1 MKNKKSFELDVNG
14 LVVSIDVS
22 PDVDMPEK
30 PLYTLLKAG
39 DYCLVTDNGIVR
51 KGKVKSVIRLSKGKM
66 LFSVD
71 LLNHPLKDWDMYE
84 GPMVEP
90 EDPMQCLLRITA
102 YEMLLRRYEPKGM
115 SLNVSLFQ

>member
-1 MKNKKSFELDVNG
+1 MKTKKNVELDVNG
-14 LVVSIDVS
+14 LIVSIEVS
-22 PDVDMPEK
+22 ADMEEQQK
-30 PLYTLLKAG
+30 PLYSLLRKG

-51 KGKVKSVIRLSKGKM
+51 KGRIQNIIRLSNGKM

-84 GPMVEP
+84 GPMVAP
-90 EDPMQCLLRITA
+90 EDPMQCMLRITA

-115 SLNVSLFQ
+115 SINIPLFQ